1 MDIEIQNYLRINVLD
16 MVLVLISTLL
26 IVWIAKKFFWDFA
39 KKYLDKRQE
48 LINLQIDQA
57 KNNLEQ
63 SIETNKIAKEELV
76 SIRKEASSII
86 EQAKNDAKLQA
97 KELKDETILEIS
109 NLKQKA
115 NEDIKQQKVKAIE
128 EMKEEI
134 TDIAMLAAT
143 KIIKKEIDDK
153 TKDTYVK
160 EFIQEVEKA

>member
-26 IVWIAKKFFWDFA
+26 IVWIAKKYFWGIIIL
-39 KKYLDKRQE
+39 YLANRE
-48 LINLQIDQA
+48 NLIKQQMEQTKANLD
-57 KNNLEQ
+57 E
-63 SIETNKIAKEELV
+63 SMETNKLAKEELIT
-76 SIRKEASSII
+76 IRKEASSII
-86 EQAKNDAKLQA
+86 EQAKTDAKIQS
-97 KELKDETILEIS
+97 KELKDEAILEIS

-143 KIIKKEIDDK
+143 KIINKEIDEK
-153 TKDTYVK
+153 TKDEYAK
-160 EFIQEVEKA
+160 EFLNEVEKA

>member
-26 IVWIAKKFFWDFA
+26 IVLIAKRYFWSIIIL
-39 KKYLDKRQE
+39 YLANRENLIKQQME
-48 LINLQIDQA
+48 QTKINLD
-57 KNNLEQ
+57 E
-63 SIETNKIAKEELV
+63 SIETNKLAKDELI
-76 SIRKEASSII
+76 SIRKEASTII
-86 EQAKNDAKLQA
+86 EQAKQDAKVQA
-97 KELKDETILEIS
+97 KELKDETIVEIS

-115 NEDIKQQKVKAIE
+115 NDDIKQQKVKAIE

-153 TKDTYVK
+153 TKDQYVK
-160 EFIQEVEKA
+160 EFINEVEKA